1 MSRKQK
7 KMEGRHIG
15 DVHGGGR
22 IFACVSASDPASI
35 RNGLVDVL
43 ALAGVRLGVIQLAGT
58 DLQKA
63 RITRHAAGFTDAA

>member
-1 MSRKQK
+1 MSTKQK
-7 KMEGRHIG
+7 WRGRRIG
-15 DVHGGGR
+15 DVHEAGQ
-22 IFACVSASDPASI
+22 IFACISASDRASI
-35 RNGLVDVL
+35 RNGFVGVL

>member
-1 MSRKQK
+1 MHEAGQ
-7 KMEGRHIG
+7 
-15 DVHGGGR
+15 
-22 IFACVSASDPASI
+22 IFACISASDPASL

-43 ALAGVRLGVIQLAGT
+43 ALAGVPAVRLGVIQLAGT

>member
-1 MSRKQK
+1 MAMCTKPAKSSL
-7 KMEGRHIG
+7 
-15 DVHGGGR
+15 V
-22 IFACVSASDPASI
+22 FPPATPASI
-35 RNGLVDVL
+35 RNGLVDVR

>member
-1 MSRKQK
+1 ML
-7 KMEGRHIG
+7 E
-15 DVHGGGR
+15 
-22 IFACVSASDPASI
+22 ASI
-35 RNGLVDVL
+35 RYGLVDVL

>member
-1 MSRKQK
+1 MHEAGQ
-7 KMEGRHIG
+7 
-15 DVHGGGR
+15 
-22 IFACVSASDPASI
+22 IFACISASDPASI
-35 RNGLVDVL
+35 RYGLVDVL